1 MTELG
6 RTTAHASTRQCLATA
21 PQRAAV
27 AADRLD
33 RRWRLDTA
41 LHWACAG
48 GSLLFLSSTRLGR
61 SMVLEAIATSSGAS
75 RVLRCMPT
83 RADSGVPYQALADL
97 LSTVTESELD
107 ALPRVQRNALT
118 GALRRGGTPVGP
130 AAAPGR
136 VRTAVRTLLH
146 TLAESGP
153 LLLVIHDVQR
163 LDPATAGV
171 LRSAAAHLDGEPVQ
185 LIVSE
190 WLPSDRDPVGYTVCP
205 SQLLAMPLDSFTAVE
220 VLERFRQLTG

>member
-1 MTELG
+1 
-6 RTTAHASTRQCLATA
+6 
-21 PQRAAV
+21 
-27 AADRLD
+27 
-33 RRWRLDTA
+33 
-41 LHWACAG
+41 
-48 GSLLFLSSTRLGR
+48 
-61 SMVLEAIATSSGAS
+61 MVLEAIATSSGAS

-83 RADSGVPYQALADL
+83 RAHSGVPYQALADL
-97 LSTVTESELD
+97 LSTVAESELD

-146 TLAESGP
+146 TLAQSGP

-171 LRSAAAHLDGEPVQ
+171 LRSAASHLDGEPIQ